1 MLPAHNLWVARQVV
15 LANSHHRR
23 HLVVAVVAG
32 LVVGL
37 VAEAVGETA
46 TCKQTTNS
54 LPLWTHPMT
63 TTLKILPCR
72 TLEANKRLGRV

>member
-1 MLPAHNLWVARQVV
+1 
-15 LANSHHRR
+15 
-23 HLVVAVVAG
+23 
-32 LVVGL
+32 VGL